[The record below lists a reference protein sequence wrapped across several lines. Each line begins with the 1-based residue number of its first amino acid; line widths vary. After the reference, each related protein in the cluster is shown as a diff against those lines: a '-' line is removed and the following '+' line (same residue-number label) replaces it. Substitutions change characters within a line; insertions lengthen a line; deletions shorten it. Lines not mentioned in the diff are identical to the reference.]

1 MYPLKYSKNKQKRLG
16 SLMLFCAFTCSLG
29 LFAQKKTSDTM
40 SMTLSQAIDYAM
52 TNNPDLKN
60 AYADIAIADQT
71 VKEIKAIGIPQ
82 VRGQIN
88 FQDAIQK
95 QVFVFPINGVG
106 TPIRIG
112 NTYTT
117 D

>member
-1 MYPLKYSKNKQKRLG
+1 
-16 SLMLFCAFTCSLG
+16 
-29 LFAQKKTSDTM
+29 M